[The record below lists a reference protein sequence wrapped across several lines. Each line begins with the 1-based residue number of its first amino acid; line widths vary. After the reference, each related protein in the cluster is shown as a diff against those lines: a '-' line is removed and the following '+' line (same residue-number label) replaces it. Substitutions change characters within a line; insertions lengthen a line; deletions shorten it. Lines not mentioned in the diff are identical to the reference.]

1 MFHCFQDGNK
11 RIAISLSAQFLI
23 LNGYLFIAGRFIR
36 EMENISYY
44 VAAGRIDKDLL
55 GDILTAFLNGQ
66 QDSEEIKLR
75 ILNAISDGE

>member
-1 MFHCFQDGNK
+1 
-11 RIAISLSAQFLI
+11 
-23 LNGYLFIAGRFIR
+23 
-36 EMENISYY
+36 MENISYY

-75 ILNAISDGE
+75 IFERDQ